1 MAAVQA
7 AYVLMD
13 REVTTSKVEELVRSA
28 GAAASSVDRVPLRCS
43 CREHQI
49 WIDAVPI

>member
-1 MAAVQA
+1 MTVAAVQA

-28 GAAASSVDRVPLRCS
+28 GPPQARLIVFP
-43 CREHQI
+43 
-49 WIDAVPI
+49 